1 MTVRQLFEGVL
12 IDLNKINAPTLKL
25 YEFNYLCNKAIN
37 QYINKIYNL
46 YDINQQTTDDLR
58 VLKSTATIVPQP
70 VEPNRTNSALTGK
83 TGTYI
88 FNMPTDYL
96 HLLNCVCVYQMN
108 QQKDCYDKGDYVYVP
123 ASRLTADSWG
133 MIMEDVYNRPS
144 PMRPYYYIHHIN
156 SNSNLPTNPYTPE
169 TKIGT
174 KTELEKGTD
183 VDMTTDYDT
192 MYIDLNRY
200 AYKPDFFYDKDGNLV
215 GGQTT
220 FNDVIDGYNPSEK
233 QAAARH
239 TYNKNNIQIP
249 VVVDLPRTFK
259 LNDTIQSAV
268 EKPAGVRHSNVSPV
282 RCEIRYGRDNS
293 VFKLVEVQV
302 DYIKSPQYIRLT
314 QTQLDLTEDT
324 SQMMEFPDYIN
335 QEIINELVHIVMER
349 SGDPRLATNL
359 QITQSIARPTQQQQS
374 NNTNN

>member
-37 QYINKIYNL
+37 QYINKIYNI

-70 VEPNRTNSALTGK
+70 VESKHTNSALTGK
-83 TGTYI
+83 TGTYA

-144 PMRPYYYIHHIN
+144 PMRPYYYIHHRN
-156 SNSNLPTNPYTPE
+156 SNTDLPTNPYTPE
-169 TKIGT
+169 TK
-174 KTELEKGTD
+174 TELEKGTD
-183 VDMTTDYDT
+183 FNPTPDYDK
-192 MYIDLNRY
+192 MYVDLNRY

-215 GGQTT
+215 EGETT
-220 FNDVIDGYNPSEK
+220 FTDLTDDYNEAEK

-239 TYNKNNIQIP
+239 TYNKNNIQTPI
-249 VVVDLPRTFK
+249 VSNISRTFK
-259 LNDTIQSAV
+259 LNDTTQSAV
-268 EKPAGVRHSNVSPV
+268 EKPEGVRHSNASPI
-282 RCEIRYGRDNS
+282 RCEIRYGRDDS

-359 QITQSIARPTQQQQS
+359 QITQSIARPTQQQQP

>member
-70 VEPNRTNSALTGK
+70 VKSNHTNSALTGK
-83 TGTYI
+83 TGTYT

-144 PMRPYYYIHHIN
+144 PMRPYYYIHHRN
-156 SNSNLPTNPYTPE
+156 LNSNLLTNPYTTE
-169 TKIGT
+169 T
-174 KTELEKGTD
+174 KTETETKLEKGTD
-183 VDMTTDYDT
+183 VNLTIDYNK
-192 MYIDLNRY
+192 MYADLAFY
-200 AYKPDFFYDKDGNLV
+200 ANKPDFFYDKDGNLV
-215 GGQTT
+215 KGSTT
-220 FNDVIDGYNPSEK
+220 FTVLTANYDDLEK
-233 QAAARH
+233 QSAARH

-249 VVVDLPRTFK
+249 GVVDLPRTFK
-259 LNDTIQSAV
+259 LNDTTQSAV
-268 EKPAGVRHSNVSPV
+268 EKPAGVRHSNVSPI

-359 QITQSIARPTQQQQS
+359 QITQSIARPTQQQQP